1 MGDADDVEEVEP
13 EPGPDPALEA
23 LLKYLRDSRG
33 FDFSG
38 YKRAS
43 VGRRIAKRMQ
53 AVGADTYAD
62 YQEFLEAQPVEFA
75 ELFNTI
81 LINVTAFNR
90 DPEAWKFLAEEVAPR
105 LVETKGDDD
114 PIRTWSAG
122 CSSGEETYSLAVVLC
137 DVVGEEEFRR
147 RVKVYGTD
155 ADEEALT
162 IARHGRYPAK
172 AVSDAFTEEQRDRYF
187 EPDNADLVFRKDLR
201 RSVIFGRHDLVQDA
215 PISRVDLLVC
225 RNTLMYFNADTQ
237 QRVLTN
243 FQFALNEGGYL
254 FLGKSEA
261 LVRRLGLFEPVD
273 IKRHVFGKRTG
284 ANRTRPSLP
293 PMAPAVPRAPRPY
306 DLADLSF
313 ENAAVAQIV
322 VDRTGMLV
330 LANRHARTLFGLGLN
345 QVGRPFKDLELSY
358 RPVELRSRIDQV
370 LHERRPSTVNE
381 VQLSL
386 PGGGT
391 EFLDV
396 YLMPLT
402 SDSQATAVALTFLEV
417 GRYKVL
423 GEELERSQ
431 RELEAA
437 YEELQ
442 SINEELETTNEELQ
456 STNEELETTNE
467 ELHST
472 NEELETMNEE
482 LQSTNEELET
492 TNNELR
498 QRSIELDD
506 VNAFLESILGSLGSG
521 VIVLSRQFTVRVW
534 NKISEEL
541 WGLRA
546 DEVAGQQFFGLDI
559 GLPVDELSQ
568 PIRSALTN
576 PDGSSEVQVAAVNR
590 RGRALE
596 CNVRISPLKGDGQAA
611 DGVILLVDG

>member
-1 MGDADDVEEVEP
+1 M
-13 EPGPDPALEA
+13 LE
-23 LLKYLRDSRG
+23 YLRDSRG

-38 YKRAS
+38 YKRGS
-43 VGRRIAKRMQ
+43 LGRRISKRMQ
-53 AVGADTYAD
+53 AVGADNFAD

-90 DPEAWKFLAEEVAPR
+90 DPEAWKFLADEVVPR
-105 LVETKGDDD
+105 LIDAKGEDDA
-114 PIRTWSAG
+114 IRTWSAG

-137 DVVGEEEFRR
+137 DVVGEDDFRR

-162 IARHGRYPAK
+162 VARHGRYPPK
-172 AVSDAFTEEQRDRYF
+172 AVSDAFSEEQRDRYF
-187 EPDNADLVFRKDLR
+187 EPDNAELVFRKDLR

-225 RNTLMYFNADTQ
+225 RNTLMYFNTDTQ

-243 FQFALNEGGYL
+243 FQFALNDGGYI

-273 IKRHVFGKRTG
+273 VKRHVFVKRTG
-284 ANRTRPSLP
+284 ASRVRPSLP
-293 PMAPAVPRAPRPY
+293 SLAPAAPRGPRPY

-313 ENAAVAQIV
+313 ENAPVAQIV

-370 LHERRPSTVNE
+370 LHERRPSTVND
-381 VQLSL
+381 VQLPL

-423 GEELERSQ
+423 REELERSQ

-521 VIVLSRQFTVRVW
+521 VIVLSRQLTVRVW

-568 PIRSALTN
+568 PIRSAMTN

-590 RGRALE
+590 RGRAIE

>member
-13 EPGPDPALEA
+13 ERGPDPALEA
-23 LLKYLRDSRG
+23 LLRYLRDSRG

-38 YKRAS
+38 YKRGS
-43 VGRRIAKRMQ
+43 VGRRITKRMQ

-90 DPEAWKFLAEEVAPR
+90 DPEAWKFLAEEVVPR

-293 PMAPAVPRAPRPY
+293 PMAPATPRAPRPY

-370 LHERRPSTVNE
+370 LHERRPSTVND

-386 PGGGT
+386 PSGGT

-417 GRYKVL
+417 GRYKV
-423 GEELERSQ
+423 
-431 RELEAA
+431 
-437 YEELQ
+437 
-442 SINEELETTNEELQ
+442 
-456 STNEELETTNE
+456 
-467 ELHST
+467 
-472 NEELETMNEE
+472 
-482 LQSTNEELET
+482 
-492 TNNELR
+492 
-498 QRSIELDD
+498 
-506 VNAFLESILGSLGSG
+506 
-521 VIVLSRQFTVRVW
+521 
-534 NKISEEL
+534 
-541 WGLRA
+541 
-546 DEVAGQQFFGLDI
+546 
-559 GLPVDELSQ
+559 
-568 PIRSALTN
+568 
-576 PDGSSEVQVAAVNR
+576 
-590 RGRALE
+590 
-596 CNVRISPLKGDGQAA
+596 
-611 DGVILLVDG
+611 